1 MKAKMSQM
9 MKRTAGLALLACLSA
24 CMGFAQVD
32 PGARSMMLHND
43 GQAGERS
50 NRSNGR
56 LDLTDPLGLL
66 RRHLASPGPGSEVL
80 DPVKSGLAKKKTY
93 TFSTA
98 DYPGGDYSI
107 LDDANASTAVGYF
120 SFNVKNLDFTAFTLT
135 GNDYRILAIPG
146 STVSQAFA
154 INTSGQIVGG
164 FEDAAF
170 VNHGFLDTAG
180 TITTIDYPGSTGT
193 SVYDV
198 NDSGQI
204 VGSYIDSAS
213 NGHGFLE
220 NGGLFTSIDY
230 PGAPDTI
237 ALGIN
242 TAGAIVGAWVDAS
255 NNVHAFLLRGGVFT
269 ALDFP
274 FSSGTEAGGINDSDE
289 ISGAYGDA
297 ANASHGFI
305 YSNGA
310 WSSVDVAGATDT
322 SIIRIKN
329 NGNIFGNYTDDTT
342 EDHGIKGH

>member
-1 MKAKMSQM
+1 MKLRIIQM
-9 MKRTAGLALLACLSA
+9 MKYTAVLALLACLATSI
-24 CMGFAQVD
+24 GFAQVD
-32 PGARSMMLHND
+32 PGARSMMLNNN
-43 GQAGERS
+43 GQAAARS

-66 RRHLASPGPGSEVL
+66 RRHVASQRPETEVP

-98 DYPGGDYSI
+98 DYPGGDFSVLI
-107 LDDANASTAVGYF
+107 DANASTAVGYF
-120 SFNVKNLDFTAFTLT
+120 AFSVKNLDFTAFTLT
-135 GNDYRILAIPG
+135 GNSYKILAIPG
-146 STVSQAFA
+146 STLSQAFA

-164 FEDAAF
+164 FTDAGG

-180 TITTIDYPGSTGT
+180 SIATVDFPGSTGT

-213 NGHGFLE
+213 NEHGFLE

-242 TAGAIVGAWVDAS
+242 TAGAIVGSWVDVGNS
-255 NNVHAFLLRGGVFT
+255 IHSFLFSGGVFT
-269 ALDFP
+269 TIEFP
-274 FSSGTEAGGINDSDE
+274 FSSGTEVFGINDSGE
-289 ISGAYGDA
+289 ISGSYIDA
-297 ANASHGFI
+297 ANATHGFI

-310 WSSVDVAGATDT
+310 WSSVDVGGATDT
-322 SIIRIKN
+322 ALSHIKN
-329 NGNIFGNYTDDTT
+329 NGNIIGTYVDDTT
-342 EDHGIKGH
+342 EQHGIKGH